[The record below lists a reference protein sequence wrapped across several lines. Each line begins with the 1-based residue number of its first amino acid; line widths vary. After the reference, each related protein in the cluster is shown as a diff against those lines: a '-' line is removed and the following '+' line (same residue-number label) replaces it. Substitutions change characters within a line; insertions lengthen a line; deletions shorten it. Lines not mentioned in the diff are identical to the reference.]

1 MMGQDLLIVGIILFA
16 LVIIA
21 GILWGSER

>member
-1 MMGQDLLIVGIILFA
+1 MGQDLLIVGIILFA